1 MMVMNKGPGVEE
13 NVSICM
19 LVGPIGRFSIA
30 VELNVIINPMEFVFP
45 ECEFVNI
52 EIIMNRIF
60 GSFQIVLNYC
70 CYYSGGRRL

>member
-19 LVGPIGRFSIA
+19 LGGPIGRFSIA
-30 VELNVIINPMEFVFP
+30 VELNVIINPMECVFPECVFP

-52 EIIMNRIF
+52 EIIMNRIS

-70 CYYSGGRRL
+70 C